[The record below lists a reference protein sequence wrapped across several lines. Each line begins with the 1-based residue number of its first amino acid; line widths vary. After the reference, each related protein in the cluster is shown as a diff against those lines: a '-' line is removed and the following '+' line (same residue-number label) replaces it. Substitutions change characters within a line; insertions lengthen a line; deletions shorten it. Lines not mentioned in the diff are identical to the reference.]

1 MPKQLSPEDRRAV
14 DLVLDG
20 ESMQRGPMY
29 AAVNNGVGERMNAAE
44 RLLQLLDYLPAEEP
58 PPDLVRRTMQRIEE
72 AESGGRRISP
82 RPVIAPGQRP
92 HA

>member
-1 MPKQLSPEDRRAV
+1 MPKQLSPEDSRAV

-44 RLLQLLDYLPAEEP
+44 DLLQLLDHLPAEDP
-58 PPDLVRRTMQRIEE
+58 PADLIRRTMQRIED
-72 AESGGRRISP
+72 ADATGRRLSP
-82 RPVIAPGQRP
+82 RAALAPGERP